1 MIDDITNRE
10 YEILILIAGGN
21 NSKEI
26 GKRLFITEDT
36 VNTHRKKLLLKLN
49 AANSAELVLSPQIV
63 IGKKQI

>member
-1 MIDDITNRE
+1 MIDGVTNRE
-10 YEILILIAGGN
+10 YEILILVSGGY

-49 AANSAELVLSPQIV
+49 AANSAELVRMAFEKGLIT
-63 IGKKQI
+63 I

>member
-1 MIDDITNRE
+1 MLEGITKRE
-10 YEILILIAGGN
+10 YEILILLSKGY

-49 AANSAELVLSPQIV
+49 AANSAELVRIAF
-63 IGKKQI
+63 KKGLITL

>member
-1 MIDDITNRE
+1 MLEGITKRE
-10 YEILILIAGGN
+10 YEILILLSKGY

-49 AANSAELVLSPQIV
+49 AANSAALVRIAFEKGLITL
-63 IGKKQI
+63 